1 MKKQI
6 VLALALLVSTLS
18 FAQKSEIKAAEKA
31 IKDNNFSDAKSQLKS
46 AEPLI
51 ENADDKLKAK
61 YYFLLGQA
69 LYANGAGLSSE
80 MPKALESFEMVKTI
94 ENGKGKYSGEID
106 QLKTDL
112 LNSLV
117 AKGYKSNQDKRYE
130 SSAQDYNM
138 AYRLSPKDT
147 IYLYY
152 AATSAIQGQ
161 HYDMALKYYEE
172 LKELKYDGSETLY
185 TAVDKASGKEETF
198 SNKTVRDASVLGGS
212 HIAPKEKLTDSK
224 LPLITKMLADIYI
237 YKGEDDKATEAI
249 KEARAANPDDL
260 SLILSEANIE
270 LKLGNEKRFKEL
282 MLEAINKDP
291 QNAVL
296 RYNVGVMIMKEG
308 EYDAA
313 RKEFNKALELDPTMK
328 DAAINISTTYIEEG
342 NKLVEVMNNL
352 GTSDADF
359 EKYDELKLQKSELF
373 KQGAIALEKYL
384 ETNEGNNDLYQ
395 QLNSIYLAIGE
406 VDKANMYKAKIKE

>member
-6 VLALALLVSTLS
+6 VLALALLVSTLTFS
-18 FAQKSEIKAAEKA
+18 QKNEIKAAEKA
-31 IKDNNFSDAKSQLKS
+31 IKDDNFSDAKAELKL

-51 ENADDKLKAK
+51 DNADDKLKAK
-61 YYFLLGQA
+61 YYFLMGKA
-69 LYANGAGLSSE
+69 LYANGTGSNAD
-80 MPKALESFEMVKTI
+80 MPKALESFEMVRKI
-94 ENGKGKYSGEID
+94 ENGDGKYSNEID
-106 QLKTDL
+106 QLKKDI

-117 AKGYKSNQDKRYE
+117 AKGYKSNQEKRYE

-161 HYDMALKYYEE
+161 HYDMALEYYEE
-172 LKELKYDGSETLY
+172 LKDLKYDGSEILY
-185 TAVDKASGKEETF
+185 TAVEKESGKEETF

-249 KEARAANPDDL
+249 KEARAENPDDL

-270 LKLGNEKRFKEL
+270 LKLGNDKRFKEL

-291 QNAVL
+291 ENAVL
-296 RYNVGVMIMKEG
+296 RYNVGVMVMKEG
-308 EYDAA
+308 EYEAA
-313 RKEFNKALELDPTMK
+313 RKEFSKALEIDPSMR

-359 EKYDELKLQKSELF
+359 EKYDKLKLQKSDLF
-373 KQGAIALEKYL
+373 KQGAIALEDYL
-384 ETNEGNNDLYQ
+384 ENNEGDNDLYQ
-395 QLNSIYLAIGE
+395 QLNSIYLAIGDI
-406 VDKANMYKAKIKE
+406 DKANLYKAKIKE